1 MAGQRGRDLLLK
13 IGDGGSPQAF
23 HTLGAA
29 RMTAFDILN
38 DTAETTAVGSDGAAT
53 HAAAGT
59 QNARVTLQGLF
70 KDSVAESLLRQAALA
85 PALQDYQ
92 LFFPNGDSYAAA
104 FVVENYRREGTHDG
118 LEGFAVTLLRS
129 GAGSWTDAP

>member
-29 RMTAFDILN
+29 RMTAFDLLN
-38 DTAETTAVGSDGAAT
+38 DVAETTAVGSGGAASY
-53 HAAAGT
+53 APAGT
-59 QNARVTLQGLF
+59 QNLRMTLQGLF
-70 KDSVAESLLRQAALA
+70 KDSTAESLLRQAALS
-85 PALQDYQ
+85 PAVKDYQ
-92 LFFPNGDSYAAA
+92 LSFPNGDSYAAA
-104 FVVENYRREGTHDG
+104 FIVESYRREGSHEG

-129 GAGSWTDAP
+129 GSGSWTDAA